1 MRRLV
6 LGLNAATV
14 LLVLGGILLLVLP
27 SPSPSAKAPA
37 VVSFAAGTTEDV
49 RQPAADVGAADR
61 VVRTN
66 VFSPR
71 RAAPSRRYS
80 FGDPPPE
87 PELGV
92 DAGLAVASEGVSMTM
107 DSATA
112 STAADVVPHLYG
124 TMLGPADSTALLR
137 LDARVNEPRLFRVGD
152 RAGGYR
158 VVGISDRAVTLMGPT
173 GRVVL
178 RLPRPEQ

>member
-1 MRRLV
+1 
-6 LGLNAATV
+6 
-14 LLVLGGILLLVLP
+14 
-27 SPSPSAKAPA
+27 
-37 VVSFAAGTTEDV
+37 
-49 RQPAADVGAADR
+49 
-61 VVRTN
+61 

-80 FGDPPPE
+80 FGEPAPE

-92 DAGLAVASEGVSMTM
+92 DAGLAVPSDGVSMTM

-112 STAADVVPHLYG
+112 STAGDAVPHLYG
-124 TMLGPADSTALLR
+124 TMLGSADSTALMR

-152 RAGGYR
+152 RAGRYR